1 MFILF
6 SPQLEVKHF
15 CLINK
20 FIIILMF
27 ILAFMLMFNSP
38 FQWVIPM
45 NDLLLEVRDAGL
57 SLDSPGTSLEE
68 VKSFLMD
75 VANDGDEG
83 TR

>member
-20 FIIILMF
+20 LIIILMF

-38 FQWVIPM
+38 FQRVIPM
-45 NDLLLEVRDAGL
+45 NDLLLEVRSAGL
-57 SLDSPGTSLEE
+57 SLDGPGTSLEE